1 MLQDKRM
8 LGVIAGF
15 VVLAGVA
22 IAGWVRNTPSSSALN
37 ANGPNGLMSAP
48 DYSAPAPGTFATSSQ
63 GVYQSPQPGGY
74 QPSRMQTQESGY
86 SNNYAG
92 SYQQDGY
99 YSSTHRPVYVHQ
111 NVPSQRV
118 IVEREPVEA
127 EYEGR
132 RTTRVYRG
140 EVHHGRSTGKS
151 VAIVAGSAGA
161 GAAIGALAGGGKGAA
176 IGALSGG
183 GAGFVYDRLTHNH

>member
-1 MLQDKRM
+1 MLQDKQK
-8 LGVIAGF
+8 LGIIAGF
-15 VVLAGVA
+15 VILAGVA
-22 IAGWVRNTPSSSALN
+22 VAGWVRSTPSNAGVN
-37 ANGPNGLMSAP
+37 ANGLVSSPSAGYP
-48 DYSAPAPGTFATSSQ
+48 AVAPGNFVSNSGNDAVPAGS
-63 GVYQSPQPGGY
+63 YPA
-74 QPSRMQTQESGY
+74 SRAVMQESGY

-92 SYQQDGY
+92 SYEQDGY
-99 YSSTHRPVYVHQ
+99 YSSRHRPVYVRQ
-111 NVPSQRV
+111 NVPQQQFV
-118 IVEREPVEA
+118 TEREPVETV
-127 EYEGR
+127 YEGR